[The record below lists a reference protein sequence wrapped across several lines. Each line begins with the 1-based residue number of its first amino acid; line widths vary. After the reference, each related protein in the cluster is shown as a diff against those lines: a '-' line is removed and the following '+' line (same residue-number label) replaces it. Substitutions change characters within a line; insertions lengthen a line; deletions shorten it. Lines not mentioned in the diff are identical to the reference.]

1 MSPTAMHIAA
11 PCAIPDLANKSIA
24 AKKGQEHRHLEET
37 LQGTVS
43 TNHAEDIAFAQALHG
58 RDLKK
63 GLWAQLKS
71 KNQDVYGVTSDT
83 YFNMWGKDATTDSKA
98 NEKERAS
105 RYSQLVNSYYHLAT
119 DFFEYGWGKSFHFCR
134 FYPGEEFH
142 SAVKR
147 HEHFL
152 AIKTGIDSGM
162 KVLDVGCG
170 VGGPARAITHLTGAS
185 IVGLNNNAYQ
195 LEKAR
200 EYTIQED
207 LGDKLSFIKVSKW
220 FDLQEIPEL
229 NLIACFCINQGDF
242 MQIPFDQGTFDRVYA
257 IEATC
262 HAPSFEGVYAEIY
275 RVLKPGGK
283 FGCYEW
289 CMTEKYDAENPKH
302 KEIAHGI
309 AIGNSLP
316 DVRTVADSLGALQKV
331 GFKIEMHVD
340 LARMGDRVHWYYPL
354 EGDLRQCQTFRDI
367 FTTLV
372 MTQAGRY
379 LTINICR
386 ILEKIG
392 FAPKGTVQTQE
403 VLEVAGDSVVAGGR
417 EDIFT
422 PMFFFVAQ
430 KPM

>member
-1 MSPTAMHIAA
+1 MPPTAIHTASPRA
-11 PCAIPDLANKSIA
+11 TPDLVSKSIA
-24 AKKGQEHRHLEET
+24 TKKDQEQKHIEET
-37 LQGTVS
+37 LQKTVS
-43 TNHAEDIAFAQALHG
+43 TNHADDIAFAQALHG

-98 NEKERAS
+98 NEQERAS

-147 HEHFL
+147 HEHYL
-152 AIKTGIDSGM
+152 AIKTGIDSDM

-170 VGGPARAITHLTGAS
+170 VGGPARAISHLTGAS
-185 IVGLNNNAYQ
+185 IIGLNNNAYQ
-195 LEKAR
+195 LEKAKQ
-200 EYTIQED
+200 YAIQED
-207 LGDKLSFIKVSKW
+207 LGDKLSFIK
-220 FDLQEIPEL
+220 
-229 NLIACFCINQGDF
+229 GDF
-242 MQIPFDQGTFDRVYA
+242 MHIPYDQGTFDRVYA

-289 CMTEKYDAENPKH
+289 CMTDKYDVQNPKH

-316 DVRTVADSLGALQKV
+316 DVRTVADSLNALQKV
-331 GFKIEMHVD
+331 GFEVEMHVD

-379 LTINICR
+379 VTTNICR
-386 ILEKIG
+386 ALEKIG

-403 VLEVAGDSVVAGGR
+403 VLEVAGDSVVAGGQ

-422 PMFFFVAQ
+422 PMFFFVAK